1 MHLGWPF
8 EAICNT
14 NALIAEWRLLDIS
27 PHPSDCHLML
37 SRSSASSP
45 RGGMRL
51 LIVLATIWLCL
62 GGQNSARA
70 TEAIQTGFVS
80 KIFQDE
86 TGDHRYVVW
95 VPPSYDPDLA
105 WPVML
110 FLHGAGERGT
120 DGLVQTRYGLGPMI
134 SRWGGF
140 PWIVVFPQAEDTRSA
155 IRNVWSPQEAD
166 GRRALA
172 ILEQVERDYRT
183 DPKHRVLT
191 GWSMGGR
198 GCYLMAA
205 AHPKKWTAVVPV
217 SGWAEPEIVAGLRDV
232 PIWAFHGEDDPL
244 VPVGDHLAAIE
255 SLKNSGGAP
264 LWTVLPEREHTIWRS
279 VYASREVFQ
288 WMSQPTRGEVGATT
302 SPTIQPI
309 PEIEMSREETLG
321 PFVPEINVEN
331 AVVVRLGPNIFEN
344 FSQIATEQISKT
356 PFQGVMPGTSR
367 ATRAMGMPVQV
378 ATSPMW
384 YRVPVTEVEVRPTP
398 RQTFHL
404 RATVANAHIT
414 VGRTDIQALL
424 CQAVAG
430 PMTVWLGHR
439 YPLTIEAEVEPYIQ
453 DEKFRVKTHWVD
465 ASVPNDNWY
474 VTQPSVRSLL
484 MPSAR
489 VSQSLVE
496 GVYGSKSTIEDSL
509 ESGIQEALDE
519 LSFALPEVSD
529 DQLLTG
535 LWPMPAYRPRAKP
548 LLDHLTVN
556 ESGMSVVFGLVV
568 AALDPWSKPEPRQIQ
583 TEISAEGL
591 PDGDI
596 AIQAAQGLID
606 LLSEQLISA
615 GVAHINVSDVP
626 RSRFSGL
633 ASREVLAQAIPAVAD
648 LPPGT
653 EIRTELSLEKPLGL
667 SESKLPRTDCEKGN
681 CFTIFQ
687 LEVPELLV
695 RVSVRDRPGEVWRDW
710 AEIQYSVSQLVRLEV
725 GLELDGGREV
735 VSKAERPAT
744 IQARPR
750 WVGKAPPNA
759 EFDVAGANAMLLDCW
774 LTWWDPE
781 APTAIKIPDL
791 QFQKYARRLEG
802 VVPGDNGM
810 VAVFEKLETVI
821 TNRSEVAL
829 QYRVQDED
837 GAWSEARFLSPGENH
852 AYRIAS
858 GLSYEGLS
866 EGHRERYDIP
876 AGRDVTFKR
885 RSEGQLGLVLEAL
898 PEPLQEQKQIPGIRR

>member
-1 MHLGWPF
+1 M
-8 EAICNT
+8 
-14 NALIAEWRLLDIS
+14 IAEWRLLDMS

-37 SRSSASSP
+37 SRPTAISE
-45 RGGMRL
+45 RGGTRL
-51 LIVLATIWLCL
+51 LLILATAWLCL
-62 GGQNSARA
+62 ALQVSGSAA
-70 TEAIQTGFVS
+70 EAVQTGFVS
-80 KIFQDE
+80 KVFQDE

-95 VPPSYDPDLA
+95 VPPNYQPDRA

-110 FLHGAGERGT
+110 FLHGAGERGS

-155 IRNVWSPQEAD
+155 IRDVWSPRESD

-172 ILEQVERDYRT
+172 ILEQVERDYST
-183 DPKHRVLT
+183 DPNHRVLT

-205 AHPKKWTAVVPV
+205 ATPEKWTAVVPV

-244 VPVGDHLAAIE
+244 VPLEDHLAAIDA
-255 SLKNSGGAP
+255 LKKTGGTP
-264 LWTVLPEREHTIWRS
+264 LWTVLPDQEHSIWRS

-288 WMSQPTRGEVGATT
+288 WMSQPKQGDEGATS

-309 PEIEMSREETLG
+309 PEIEMSREESLG

-331 AVVVRLGPNIFEN
+331 AVIVRLGPNIFAD
-344 FSQIATEQISKT
+344 FSRIATDQISKT
-356 PFQGVMPGTSR
+356 PFEGVLPGTSQ

-384 YRVPVTEVEVRPTP
+384 YRVPVTEVEVQPTS

-424 CQAVAG
+424 CHAIAG

-453 DEKFRVKTHWVD
+453 NEKFRVKTHWVS
-465 ASVPNDNWY
+465 ATVPNDNWY
-474 VTQPSVRSLL
+474 VTRPAVRSIL

-489 VSQSLVE
+489 VSQALVE
-496 GVYGSKSTIEDSL
+496 GVYGSKSTIEESL

-519 LSFALPEVSD
+519 LSFALPEISD

-556 ESGMSVVFGLVV
+556 ESGMSVAFGLVI
-568 AALDPWSKPEPRQIQ
+568 AALDPWAESEPRQIK
-583 TEISAEGL
+583 TEISPDEL

-626 RSRFSGL
+626 KSRFSEL
-633 ASREVLAQAIPAVAD
+633 ARRDVLAQAIPAVAD

-667 SESKLPRTDCEKGN
+667 SETKHPWAACEKGN

-687 LEVPELLV
+687 LEVPELLA
-695 RVSVRDRPGEVWRDW
+695 RISVRDQPGDAWRDW
-710 AEIQYSVSQLVRLEV
+710 AEIEYSVSQLVRLEV
-725 GLELDGGREV
+725 GLELEGGREV
-735 VSKAERPAT
+735 ISKAERPAT
-744 IQARPR
+744 IQAKPR
-750 WVGKAPPNA
+750 WVGDAPANA
-759 EFDVAGANAMLLDCW
+759 EFNVAGANAMLLDCW
-774 LTWWDPE
+774 LTWWHPE
-781 APTAIKIPDL
+781 QPTAIKIPDL
-791 QFQKYARRLEG
+791 QFENYSRRLEG
-802 VVPGDNGM
+802 VVPGENGM

-821 TNRSEVAL
+821 TNRSEIVL
-829 QYRVQDED
+829 QYRVRDEE
-837 GAWSEARFLSPGENH
+837 GMWNEPRSLSPGENH
-852 AYRIAS
+852 AYRTAS

-866 EGHRERYDIP
+866 DGQRERYDIP
-876 AGRDVTFKR
+876 AGRDATFKQ
-885 RSEGQLGLVLEAL
+885 RSEGQYGLVLEAL
-898 PEPLQEQKQIPGIRR
+898 PEPLQEQKQIPGLRR